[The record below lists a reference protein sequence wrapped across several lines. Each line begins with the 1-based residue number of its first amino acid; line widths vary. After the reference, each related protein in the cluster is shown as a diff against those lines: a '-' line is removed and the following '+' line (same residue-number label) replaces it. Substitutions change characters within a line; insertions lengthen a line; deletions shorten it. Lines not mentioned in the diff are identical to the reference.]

1 MEERASGEIGVVQSH
16 EELDVYQLA
25 FTAAMRIFGVS
36 KGFPREEMYSL
47 TDQIRRSSRSVCS
60 NIAEAWRKRRYE
72 GTFVDKLNDAE
83 SGAAETQTWLR
94 FAMDCG
100 YLAQE
105 GGQKLHQTYDFIITE
120 LDNMIINPSNWM
132 SREVA
137 NDFSSQEAEVRRQK
151 SEVRRQRTEDS
162 SPTTVDRS
170 HNGKGTSQ
178 GFSRFDCLAKGTSIC
193 IILVSFYREFS
204 LK

>member
-1 MEERASGEIGVVQSH
+1 MEERATGGAMVLQSH

-47 TDQIRRSSRSVCS
+47 TDQIRRSSSSVCS

-83 SGAAETQTWLR
+83 SGAAETQTRLC
-94 FAMDCG
+94 FAMDCV

-120 LDNMIINPSNWM
+120 LVNMIINPSNWM

-137 NDFSSQEAEVRRQK
+137 NDFASAQEGNKRGQG
-151 SEVRRQRTEDS
+151 
-162 SPTTVDRS
+162 
-170 HNGKGTSQ
+170 NG
-178 GFSRFDCLAKGTSIC
+178 
-193 IILVSFYREFS
+193 S
-204 LK
+204 LNPIT